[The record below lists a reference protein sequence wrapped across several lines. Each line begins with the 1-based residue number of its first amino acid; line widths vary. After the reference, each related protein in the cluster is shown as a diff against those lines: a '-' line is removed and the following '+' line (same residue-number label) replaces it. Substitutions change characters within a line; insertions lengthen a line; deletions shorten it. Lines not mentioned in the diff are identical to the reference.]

1 MSKCYEQMEAA
12 IWSAK
17 SLFNRNIVTGSAA
30 NLSFRDGDRIWITR
44 SGTIF
49 GRMTEQDFAVIDLE
63 GRPMGDAKPSK
74 EAPIHLAMYHKSRA
88 IGAVIHT
95 HSFYS
100 VLWSCLL
107 ADGTGDTI
115 PSHTPYLSMILGRV
129 PLVPYHQ
136 PGSAE
141 LFQAFRAALGEADG
155 YLLKNHGPV
164 VGGQTVMD
172 ALARLEE
179 LEVSAKTAW
188 YLSQRLGN

>member
-1 MSKCYEQMEAA
+1 MCESYEQMEAA

-17 SLFNRNIVTGSAA
+17 SLFDRKSVTGSAA
-30 NLSFRDGDRIWITR
+30 NLSFREGDKIFITR
-44 SGTIF
+44 SGAIF
-49 GRMTEQDFAVIDLE
+49 GRLTEQDFAVIDLE
-63 GRPMGDAKPSK
+63 GRLMGDVKPSK
-74 EAPIHLAMYHKSRA
+74 EAPIHLAMYHKSRE

-107 ADGTGDTI
+107 SDGNSDTI

-136 PGSAE
+136 PGSEE
-141 LFQAFRAALGEADG
+141 LFQAFRVALGEADG

-164 VGGQTVMD
+164 VGGKSVID
-172 ALARLEE
+172 AFARLEE

-188 YLSQRLGN
+188 YLSQRLSN